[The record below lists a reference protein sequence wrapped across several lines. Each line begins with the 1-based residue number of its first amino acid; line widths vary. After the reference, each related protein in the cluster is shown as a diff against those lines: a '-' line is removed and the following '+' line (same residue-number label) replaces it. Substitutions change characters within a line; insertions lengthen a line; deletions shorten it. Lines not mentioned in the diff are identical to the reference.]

1 MEKMFKF
8 NGFTPKANT
17 AINCAID
24 EAAAL
29 GHTYIGSE
37 HLLLGL
43 LAEGSGAAFITLQ
56 LGGVQAAQVRELLV
70 KTVGRGVRSTLTPAD
85 ITPRCKRILEASLMQ
100 VRLSGLPYAGT
111 EHILTSMLKEGES
124 YGVRFLRQLSVEPDA
139 LLRQMG
145 QKGLPGGEPR
155 RPVIAPP
162 RPRQAPKTPL
172 LDKYSRDLTELA
184 RQGKLDPVV
193 GREKEIDR
201 VLQILTRRT
210 KNNPCLIG
218 EAGVGKTA
226 IAEGIARRMADMEV
240 PPRLRDKRLAALDLT
255 SMVAGTKYRGDFEER
270 IKNTIDE
277 VISAGNVV
285 LFIDELHTIIGTG
298 AAEGAIDAA
307 NILKPQLARGELQLI
322 GATTIEEYRKFIEK
336 DSALERRFQSVLV
349 NEPCDEDAAQILRGL
364 RERYESHHRV
374 RITDEAI
381 EAAVKLSARY
391 LPDRRL
397 PDKAVDLI
405 DEACS
410 RLKMQKNAMPDH
422 LKELE
427 TKLKSLRSEKES
439 AVNSQD
445 FEFAAS
451 IRDKEAGTQA
461 RLAAARA
468 AWELSEEREMK
479 TLTEEDIACL
489 LSDITGIE
497 VTRITEAEGQRLLRL
512 EEELHAMVVGQD
524 QAVNA
529 VAAAIRRSRVGLHD
543 PTRPLASFLFLG
555 PTGVGKTELCKA
567 LAKCVFG
574 DPHAMIRLDMSE
586 YMERHAVSRLVGPP
600 PGYVGYED
608 GGQLTEKVRR
618 RPYAVLLFDEIE
630 KAHQDFYNM
639 LLQVLE
645 DGVLTDSQGRT
656 VSFKNTIIIM
666 TSNIGARLIG
676 ERTRM
681 GFASD
686 GQAAK
691 QEEIKKAVM
700 GELKKEFK
708 PEFLN
713 RVDETIVFRQLSREE
728 IEKIAGNM
736 LGTLKTRL
744 KGLSIDISFDETAT
758 RRISSDGFD
767 PVYGAR
773 PLRRAI
779 QAEIEDKL
787 ADELLHGR
795 IKAGDKIRCTWENE
809 QFLFS

>member
-1 MEKMFKF
+1 MGSMFKF

-17 AINCAID
+17 AVNCAID

-43 LAEGSGAAFITLQ
+43 LTEGSGAAFITLK
-56 LGGVQAAQVRELLV
+56 LGGVQPAKVRDLLV
-70 KTVGRGVRSTLTPAD
+70 KTVGRGVRSSLTPAD
-85 ITPRCKRILEASLMQ
+85 ITPRCKRILEGALMQ
-100 VRLSGLPYAGT
+100 ARLSGLPYAGT
-111 EHILTSMLKEGES
+111 EHILATLLKEGES
-124 YGVRFLRQLSVEPDA
+124 YGVRFLRQLSVEPET

-145 QKGLPGGEPR
+145 QTGVNGER
-155 RPVIAPP
+155 RPATAPA
-162 RPRQAPKTPL
+162 RPKQAPRTPL

-184 RQGKLDPVV
+184 RQGKLDPVI

-201 VLQILTRRT
+201 VMQILTRRT

-226 IAEGIARRMADMEV
+226 IAEAIAQRMARLDV

-270 IKNTIDE
+270 IKSTIDE
-277 VISAGNVV
+277 VIAAGNVV

-336 DSALERRFQSVLV
+336 DSALERRFQSVMV
-349 NEPCDEDAAQILRGL
+349 REPEEGEAIQIIQGL
-364 RERYESHHRV
+364 RERYETHHRMK
-374 RITDEAI
+374 ITDGAI
-381 EAAVKLSARY
+381 EASVKLSARY

-410 RLKMQKNAMPDH
+410 RLKMQRAVPDH
-422 LKELE
+422 LKKLE
-427 TKLKSLRSEKES
+427 SKLKSLRSEKES
-439 AVNSQD
+439 AVHSQE

-461 RLAAARA
+461 RLEAART
-468 AWELSEEREMK
+468 AWELSEEREIK
-479 TLTEEDIACL
+479 ALTGEDIAQL
-489 LSDITGIE
+489 VSDITGIE
-497 VTRITEAEGQRLLRL
+497 ASRITQEEGERLLHL
-512 EEELHAMVVGQD
+512 EESLHNMVVGQD

-543 PTRPLASFLFLG
+543 PGRPLASFLFLG

-567 LAKCVFG
+567 LAQCVFG
-574 DPHAMIRLDMSE
+574 DPHALIRLDMSE
-586 YMERHAVSRLVGPP
+586 YMERHTVSRLVGPP
-600 PGYVGYED
+600 PGYVGYEE

-630 KAHQDFYNM
+630 KAHRDFYNI

-645 DGVLTDSQGRT
+645 DGVLTDSQGRA

-666 TSNIGARLIG
+666 TSYIGARLLG
-676 ERTRM
+676 EQTHL
-681 GFASD
+681 GFSFGSHDAC
-686 GQAAK
+686 
-691 QEEIKKAVM
+691 QEEIRKAVLA
-700 GELKKEFK
+700 ELKKEFK

-713 RVDETIVFRQLSREE
+713 RIDETIVFRQLNREE
-728 IEKIAGNM
+728 IEKIAKNM
-736 LGTLKTRL
+736 LEKLRTRL
-744 KGLSIDISFDETAT
+744 AGLSIDISFDETAA
-758 RRISSDGFD
+758 RRISDDGFD

-779 QAEIEDKL
+779 QSKIEDRL
-787 ADELLHGR
+787 ADELLRGH
-795 IKAGDKIRCTWENE
+795 IKAGDKIVCAWQNE
-809 QFLFS
+809 QFTFG

>member
-1 MEKMFKF
+1 MGSMFKF

-17 AINCAID
+17 AVNCAID

-43 LAEGSGAAFITLQ
+43 LTEGSGAAYITLQ
-56 LGGVQAAQVRELLV
+56 LGGVQPAKVRDLLV
-70 KTVGRGVRSTLTPAD
+70 KTVGRGVRSSLTPAD
-85 ITPRCKRILEASLMQ
+85 ITPRCKRILEGALMQ
-100 VRLSGLPYAGT
+100 ARLSGLPYAGT
-111 EHILTSMLKEGES
+111 EHILATLLKEGES
-124 YGVRFLRQLSVEPDA
+124 YGVRFLRQLSVEPEA

-145 QKGLPGGEPR
+145 QSGVNGER
-155 RPVIAPP
+155 RSAAAPA
-162 RPRQAPKTPL
+162 RPKQAPRTPL

-201 VLQILTRRT
+201 VMQILTRRT

-226 IAEGIARRMADMEV
+226 IAEAIAQRMARLDV

-270 IKNTIDE
+270 IKSTIDE
-277 VISAGNVV
+277 VIAAGNVV

-336 DSALERRFQSVLV
+336 DSALERRFQSVMV
-349 NEPCDEDAAQILRGL
+349 REPEEGEAIQIIQGL
-364 RERYESHHRV
+364 RERYETHHRIK
-374 RITDEAI
+374 ITDGAI
-381 EAAVKLSARY
+381 EASVRLSARY

-410 RLKMQKNAMPDH
+410 RLKMQRAVPDH
-422 LKELE
+422 LKKLE
-427 TKLKSLRSEKES
+427 SKLKSLRSEKES
-439 AVNSQD
+439 AVHSQE

-461 RLAAARA
+461 RLEAART
-468 AWELSEEREMK
+468 AWELSEEREPQS
-479 TLTEEDIACL
+479 LTGEDIAQL
-489 LSDITGIE
+489 VSDITGIE
-497 VTRITEAEGQRLLRL
+497 AARITQEEGERLLHL
-512 EEELHAMVVGQD
+512 EESLHSMVVGQD
-524 QAVNA
+524 QAVKA

-543 PTRPLASFLFLG
+543 PGRPLASFLFLG

-567 LAKCVFG
+567 LAQCVFG
-574 DPHAMIRLDMSE
+574 DPHALIRLDMSE
-586 YMERHAVSRLVGPP
+586 YMERHTVSRLVGPP
-600 PGYVGYED
+600 PGYVGYEE

-630 KAHQDFYNM
+630 KAHYDFYNI

-645 DGVLTDSQGRT
+645 DGVLTDSQGRA

-666 TSNIGARLIG
+666 TSNIGARLLG
-676 ERTRM
+676 EQTHL
-681 GFASD
+681 GFAFGSHD
-686 GQAAK
+686 AR
-691 QEEIKKAVM
+691 QEEIRKAVLA
-700 GELKKEFK
+700 ELKKEFK

-713 RVDETIVFRQLSREE
+713 RIDETIVFRQLNREE
-728 IEKIAGNM
+728 IERIAKNM
-736 LGTLKTRL
+736 LEKLRTRL
-744 KGLSIDISFDETAT
+744 AGLSIDIRFDETAA
-758 RRISSDGFD
+758 RRISDDGFD
-767 PVYGAR
+767 PLYGAR

-779 QAEIEDKL
+779 QSKIEDRL
-787 ADELLHGR
+787 ADELLQGH
-795 IKAGDKIRCTWENE
+795 IKAGDKIVCAWQNE
-809 QFLFS
+809 QFTFG

>member
-1 MEKMFKF
+1 MGSMFKF

-17 AINCAID
+17 AVNCAID

-43 LAEGSGAAFITLQ
+43 LTEGSGAAFITLQ
-56 LGGVQAAQVRELLV
+56 LGGVQPAKVRDLLV
-70 KTVGRGVRSTLTPAD
+70 KTVGRGVRSSLTPAD
-85 ITPRCKRILEASLMQ
+85 ITPRCKRILEGALMQ
-100 VRLSGLPYAGT
+100 ARLSGLPYAGT
-111 EHILTSMLKEGES
+111 EHILATLLKEGES
-124 YGVRFLRQLSVEPDA
+124 YGVRFLRQLSVEPET

-145 QKGLPGGEPR
+145 QTGVNGER
-155 RPVIAPP
+155 RPATAPA
-162 RPRQAPKTPL
+162 RPKQAPRTPL

-184 RQGKLDPVV
+184 RQGKLDPVI

-201 VLQILTRRT
+201 VMQILTRRT

-226 IAEGIARRMADMEV
+226 IAEAIAQRMARLDV

-270 IKNTIDE
+270 IKSTIDE
-277 VISAGNVV
+277 VIAAGNVV

-336 DSALERRFQSVLV
+336 DSALERRFQSVMV
-349 NEPCDEDAAQILRGL
+349 REPEEGEAIQIIQGL
-364 RERYESHHRV
+364 RERYETHHRMK
-374 RITDEAI
+374 ITDGAI
-381 EAAVKLSARY
+381 EASVKLSARY

-410 RLKMQKNAMPDH
+410 RLKMQRAVPDH
-422 LKELE
+422 LKKLE
-427 TKLKSLRSEKES
+427 SKLKSLRSEKES
-439 AVNSQD
+439 AVHSQE

-461 RLAAARA
+461 RLEAART
-468 AWELSEEREMK
+468 AWELSEEREIK
-479 TLTEEDIACL
+479 ALTGEDIAQL
-489 LSDITGIE
+489 VSDITGIE
-497 VTRITEAEGQRLLRL
+497 ASRITQEEGERLLHL
-512 EEELHAMVVGQD
+512 EESLHNMVVGQD

-543 PTRPLASFLFLG
+543 PGRPLASFLFLG

-567 LAKCVFG
+567 LAQCVFG
-574 DPHAMIRLDMSE
+574 DPHALIRLDMSE
-586 YMERHAVSRLVGPP
+586 YMERHTVSRLVGPP
-600 PGYVGYED
+600 PGYVGYEE

-630 KAHQDFYNM
+630 KAHRDFYNI

-645 DGVLTDSQGRT
+645 DGVLTDSQGRA

-666 TSNIGARLIG
+666 TSNIGARLLG
-676 ERTRM
+676 EQTHL
-681 GFASD
+681 GFSFGSHDAR
-686 GQAAK
+686 
-691 QEEIKKAVM
+691 QEEIRKAVLA
-700 GELKKEFK
+700 ELKKEFK

-713 RVDETIVFRQLSREE
+713 RIDETIVFRQLNREE
-728 IEKIAGNM
+728 IEKIAKNM
-736 LGTLKTRL
+736 LEKLRTRL
-744 KGLSIDISFDETAT
+744 AGLSIDISFDETAA
-758 RRISSDGFD
+758 RRISDDGFD

-779 QAEIEDKL
+779 QSKIEDRL
-787 ADELLHGR
+787 ADELLRGH
-795 IKAGDKIRCTWENE
+795 IKAGDKIVCAWQNE
-809 QFLFS
+809 QFTFG